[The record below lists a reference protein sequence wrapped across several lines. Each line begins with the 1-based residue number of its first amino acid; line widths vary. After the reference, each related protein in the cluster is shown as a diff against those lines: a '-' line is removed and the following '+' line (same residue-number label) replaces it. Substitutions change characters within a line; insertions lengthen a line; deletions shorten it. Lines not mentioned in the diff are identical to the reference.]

1 MMYKNDFK
9 HQIYKKGQ
17 VTFQKNEWLEVG
29 TKVFQLRAI
38 QNNGQI

>member
-1 MMYKNDFK
+1 MILNIKFTKKVRLPFK
-9 HQIYKKGQ
+9 
-17 VTFQKNEWLEVG
+17 KNEWLEVG